1 MTYPN
6 KVTLW
11 GKVYS
16 VEDTTNLILKG
27 AGLKGEIPPDIGNL
41 TNLENL
47 NLSENQLTGSIPPDI
62 GNLTN
67 LKYLNLSEN
76 QLTGEIPDSIGG
88 LNIKWSRK
96 TNFNI
101 SNNKLCP
108 PYPFWVEF
116 YIGAQDRSDCY
127 KPTDGLVT
135 SSYENG
141 QKRSEGTYKNGKE
154 DGLFITWYENGQKSS
169 EITYKDGEIFQVLG
183 RWMNKGPFK
192 GN

>member
-27 AGLKGEIPPDIGNL
+27 AGLKGEIPPDIG
-41 TNLENL
+41 
-47 NLSENQLTGSIPPDI
+47 S
-62 GNLTN
+62 LTN

-76 QLTGEIPDSIGG
+76 QLTGEIPDSIGS

-116 YIGAQDRSDCY
+116 YIGEQDRSDCY

-135 SSYENG
+135 SSYENGQKRSEGTYKNGKEDGLFITWYENG